1 MLPTP
6 PDIGRSLAGVLPECA
21 RSIGALPGPRRWPS
35 ARSAVVVLVDG
46 LGALNLA
53 ERRGHA
59 RFLMTGG
66 KTKLRTVFPS
76 TTAAALA
83 SLTTGTLP
91 GAHGFTAYAVVDP
104 DRDRVFS
111 LLSGWADESEASG
124 WQPEPTVFERVRDT
138 VRPVVVGPAR
148 YAHSGF
154 TQAVLRGAD
163 YIPAGS
169 IAERVD
175 AAQAILAGPEPV
187 LLYLYIPELDQ
198 AGHQEGW
205 QSGAWTARLETV
217 DAEVQRLVAGAPSDT
232 GVIVTADHGMVDVA
246 EHARLVL
253 DRGSALFQGV
263 RHIAGEPRMLQL
275 HLEPGGSAQDALA
288 LARAWGAEWGPDV
301 LALSRAELIDSGALG
316 AVGPQARSRLG
327 DVVIAARSRIA
338 LYSSDGDPSARA
350 MVGQH
355 GSFSDEEMLV
365 PLLRFGAFSA

>member
-35 ARSAVVVLVDG
+35 ARSAVTILVDG

-59 RFLMTGG
+59 RFLVGGG

-76 TTAAALA
+76 TTAAALT

-91 GAHGFTAYAVVDP
+91 GAHGFTGYSVVDP

-124 WQPEPTVFERVRDT
+124 WQPEPTVFERVAGT
-138 VRPVVVGPAR
+138 VRSVVVGPAR

-154 TQAVLRGAD
+154 TRAVLRGAD

-175 AAQAILAGPEPV
+175 AAQAILQGPEAV

-205 QSGAWTARLETV
+205 QSGAWTARLELV
-217 DAEVQRLVAGAPSDT
+217 DAEVQRLVAEAPADT
-232 GVIVTADHGMVDVA
+232 GIIVTADHGMVDVP

-253 DRGSALFQGV
+253 DRDSALFQRV
-263 RHIAGEPRMLQL
+263 RHVAGEPRMLQL
-275 HLEPGGSAQDALA
+275 HMEPGSPTADASA
-288 LARAWGAEWGPDV
+288 LARVWDAELGSDV
-301 LALSRAELIDSGALG
+301 VALSRAELVASGALG
-316 AVGPQARSRLG
+316 PVSAQASARLG
-327 DVVIAARSRIA
+327 DVVVAARSRIA
-338 LYSSDGDPSARA
+338 LYASDGDPSARA

-365 PLLRFGAFSA
+365 PLLRFGAFAA